1 MEELRSTDILDQEI
15 KADVKKKADRIL
27 EDARQTA
34 QSLEAGVTSRVSAA
48 GDEAKKSSEARIGF
62 YEKNINASLPLEKQ
76 RYFVSFVNSEVIGA
90 FNSYFKDLGPAKRLD
105 IVKKLVERS
114 KDELKGKNVNAFVI
128 GFNKADAEKM
138 LKSQFGSSLL
148 SCKAGNEIMVA
159 DEAVEGF
166 EFREGLVLVSEDGK
180 TVCRLTLD
188 EKLKEVL
195 DSKSYELSSALF
207 AGRLPE

>member
-1 MEELRSTDILDQEI
+1 MN
-15 KADVKKKADRIL
+15 AYL
-27 EDARQTA
+27 E
-34 QSLEAGVTSRVSAA
+34 S
-48 GDEAKKSSEARIGF
+48 GF
-62 YEKNINASLPLEKQ
+62 YPEWASPGH
-76 RYFVSFVNSEVIGA
+76 RNCMVGNNSASVVADA
-90 FNSYFKDLGPAKRLD
+90 FL
-105 IVKKLVERS
+105 
-114 KDELKGKNVNAFVI
+114 KNVT
-128 GFNKADAEKM
+128 KADAEKM

-148 SCKAGNEIMVA
+148 SCKTGNEIMVA

>member
-34 QSLEAGVTSRVSAA
+34 ASLEAGVGARVSAA
-48 GDEAKKSSEARIGF
+48 GDEAKKASAARVSF
-62 YEKNINASLPLEKQ
+62 YEKNTSAALPLEKQ
-76 RYFVSFVNSEVIGA
+76 RYFVSFVNDAVIGA
-90 FNSYFKDLGPAKRLD
+90 FNSYFKELGPKKRMD
-105 IVKKLVERS
+105 IVQKLVERS
-114 KDELKGKNVNAFVI
+114 KSELEGKKVNAFVI

-138 LKSQFGSSLL
+138 LKEEFGSSLL

-180 TVCRLTLD
+180 TLCRLTLD
-188 EKLKEVL
+188 EKLKEVM